1 MGAVA
6 SKGSTKEISPV
17 IHAGRIVTEEEKKT
31 RERIEK
37 MKRSLDIDESMIEDA
52 WQRLQHRLD
61 IEFKVAWLLQAK
73 TIFIKFS

>member
-6 SKGSTKEISPV
+6 SKGSTMENGPV

-37 MKRSLDIDESMIEDA
+37 MKRSLDIDETMIEDA
-52 WQRLQHRLD
+52 WQRLQYRLD
-61 IEFKVAWLLQAK
+61 IELKVTWLLQAK
-73 TIFIKFS
+73 NHIY

>member
-6 SKGSTKEISPV
+6 SKGSGPV

-31 RERIEK
+31 QERVEK
-37 MKRSLDIDESMIEDA
+37 MKRSLDIDETMIEDA